1 MSQEQGQTQDQQNDL
16 QNAYPANE
24 ESGYNETQGGAENG
38 SDGERRRDHVQEA
51 WRPGDERSIEQA
63 GGTTQATE
71 DEPGRSQQ
79 DGRAQGSGEDTVESQ
94 GQGAG
99 SGGV

>member
-24 ESGYNETQGGAENG
+24 ESGYNETQGGAVSGTGDDTQTEP
-38 SDGERRRDHVQEA
+38 S
-51 WRPGDERSIEQA
+51 WRPSDEPAIEQA

-79 DGRAQGSGEDTVESQ
+79 DGRAQGSGDDTVESQ

-99 SGGV
+99 SSGV